1 MPELSADEWSQRYV
15 TGDAPWDMRQV
26 SPPLVAFFK
35 EGILPRGRRVVVPG
49 CGSGYEI
56 AALARAGY
64 EATGVDYAPQ
74 AVAAAQAIIAGING
88 ASVACVDL
96 LDPRAVATLGAFD
109 WAFDQTFFCAIDPSR
124 RGDYATALALLVRPG
139 GELWALSMR
148 TLKPDGPPFDSTPDE
163 FVALLRP
170 AGFAELE
177 RRVLD
182 AESHPARRG
191 RETLVR
197 LRRAS

>member
-1 MPELSADEWSQRYV
+1 MPVLSADEWNQRYV

-26 SPPLVAFFK
+26 SPPLLAFLG
-35 EGILPRGRRVVVPG
+35 EGILPRERRVIVPG
-49 CGSGYEI
+49 CGSGYEV

-64 EATGVDYAPQ
+64 EATGADYAPQ
-74 AVAAAQAIIAGING
+74 AIAAAQANIDG
-88 ASVACVDL
+88 VADAKLVCVDL
-96 LDPRAVATLGAFD
+96 LDAHAVAALGAFD
-109 WAFDQTFFCAIDPSR
+109 WAFDQTFFCAIDPER
-124 RGDYATALALLVRPG
+124 RGEYAAAMASMVRGG

-163 FVALLRP
+163 FVAIMRP
-170 AGFAELE
+170 AGFQEIA

-182 AESHPARRG
+182 GESHPARRG

-197 LRRAS
+197 LRRI